1 MDIKDSNIP
10 HCTKLTKAIFDAF
23 EQEMVS
29 LTEEMQASFK
39 MLLCFYVL
47 IRTLDRQQFLAY
59 ASQVICGLILILLAT

>member
-1 MDIKDSNIP
+1 MDIKDSDIP
-10 HCTKLTKAIFDAF
+10 HHTKLTKAIFDAF

-29 LTEEMQASFK
+29 LTEEMQVSFE